1 MKIKRLL
8 AIVSMLALLSTCFAI
23 PSAFAKSDSA
33 DEFYLFDRHEFKNG
47 AFADGNYYLEDF
59 TEFEY
64 VGSFTTVVC
73 GLDGDFTIN
82 SEYLGEFPILDIVGY
97 YIPKDGTPDDAVH
110 NTYFQFGENENK
122 LALEDIKVG
131 VGGYVPERN
140 LFSYQIPLYKI
151 GFDGNSFTLT
161 DDNFGFRISS
171 ISLKKAYLA
180 DNGDEQITDIK
191 EPDKSSKTVF
201 TKTENGVTLKVE
213 LDKPEF
219 KVGDAATAKVTVTN
233 NADGTIYYIEDYQ
246 KNAPFTVD
254 TWNSDGEK
262 LPYEERLGEGV
273 PVLPAFRV
281 NNLEKGESVTK
292 PITFRNKYFEAD
304 AKFGD
309 KSKLVPA
316 GEYLSKVSLR
326 YSFEDD
332 YTLKNSIE
340 IATDFNVVYVD
351 ETSVIDPPAIEPTT
365 GIEQPTTRPSPE
377 PTTGIEQPT
386 TKPLPEPT
394 TGIEQPSTAP
404 VGGKDYTQPTT
415 VKATR
420 FDPRTTE
427 SVPNPATGVSDI
439 AAVCVLAM
447 LIGAAL
453 VILMKSGKCE
463 QE

>member
-23 PSAFAKSDSA
+23 PSAFAESDS
-33 DEFYLFDRHEFKNG
+33 
-47 AFADGNYYLEDF
+47 
-59 TEFEY
+59 
-64 VGSFTTVVC
+64 
-73 GLDGDFTIN
+73 
-82 SEYLGEFPILDIVGY
+82 
-97 YIPKDGTPDDAVH
+97 
-110 NTYFQFGENENK
+110 
-122 LALEDIKVG
+122 
-131 VGGYVPERN
+131 
-140 LFSYQIPLYKI
+140 
-151 GFDGNSFTLT
+151 
-161 DDNFGFRISS
+161 
-171 ISLKKAYLA
+171 A

-219 KVGDAATAKVTVTN
+219 KVGNAATAKVTVTN
-233 NADGTIYYIEDYQ
+233 NADGTIYYIEDFE

-262 LPYEERLGEGV
+262 LPYEDFFGMGIAV
-273 PVLPAFRV
+273 SPAFRV

-309 KSKLVPA
+309 ESKLVPA
-316 GEYLSKVSLR
+316 GEYLSKVSFR

-351 ETSVIDPPAIEPTT
+351 ETSVIDPPATEPTT
-365 GIEQPTTRPSPE
+365 GIEQPTTKPSPE

-404 VGGKDYTQPTT
+404 DGGKDYTQPTT
-415 VKATR
+415 VKITQA
-420 FDPRTTE
+420 DPRTTE
-427 SVPNPATGVSDI
+427 NVPNPATGVSDI

>member
-23 PSAFAKSDSA
+23 PSAFAKSDS
-33 DEFYLFDRHEFKNG
+33 
-47 AFADGNYYLEDF
+47 
-59 TEFEY
+59 
-64 VGSFTTVVC
+64 
-73 GLDGDFTIN
+73 
-82 SEYLGEFPILDIVGY
+82 
-97 YIPKDGTPDDAVH
+97 
-110 NTYFQFGENENK
+110 
-122 LALEDIKVG
+122 
-131 VGGYVPERN
+131 
-140 LFSYQIPLYKI
+140 
-151 GFDGNSFTLT
+151 
-161 DDNFGFRISS
+161 
-171 ISLKKAYLA
+171 A

-233 NADGTIYYIEDYQ
+233 NTDGTIYYIEDFE

-262 LPYEERLGEGV
+262 LPYEEFFGMGIAV
-273 PVLPAFRV
+273 SPAFRV

-304 AKFGD
+304 AKLGD
-309 KSKLVPA
+309 ESKLVPA

-351 ETSVIDPPAIEPTT
+351 ETSVIDPPTTEP
-365 GIEQPTTRPSPE
+365 I
-377 PTTGIEQPT
+377 TGIEQPT
-386 TKPLPEPT
+386 TKPSPEPT

-404 VGGKDYTQPTT
+404 DGGKDYTQPTT
-415 VKATR
+415 VKATQA
-420 FDPRTTE
+420 DPRTTE
-427 SVPNPATGVSDI
+427 NVPNPATGVSDVT
-439 AAVCVLAM
+439 AVCVLAM